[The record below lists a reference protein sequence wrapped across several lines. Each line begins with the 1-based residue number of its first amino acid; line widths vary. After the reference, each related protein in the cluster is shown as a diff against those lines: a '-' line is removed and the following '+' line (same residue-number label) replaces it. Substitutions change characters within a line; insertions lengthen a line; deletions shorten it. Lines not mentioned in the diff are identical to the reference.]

1 MKAEEQKIRNNIM
14 SISGKVI
21 SIDARF
27 VIGVLLSSVTLTMGK
42 YQIGG
47 NHMDISALSMEMNQP
62 KIQQYHGRVLL
73 KTDMDTG
80 KENDNQIKEKRKNDV
95 IDPNIGQNLDV
106 IADKQMDKKEE
117 LHKQQQQEM
126 KWAQE
131 KQKMLNLKEVK
142 LLQMREIAEQGKQV
156 AVTEQQISNLNH
168 RLDKLA
174 AQVSAID
181 SESKRTKDGKKLE

>member
-1 MKAEEQKIRNNIM
+1 
-14 SISGKVI
+14 
-21 SIDARF
+21 
-27 VIGVLLSSVTLTMGK
+27 
-42 YQIGG
+42 
-47 NHMDISALSMEMNQP
+47 MDISPISMEVSLP
-62 KIQQYHGRVLL
+62 IVQQHTDTVVM
-73 KTDMDTG
+73 KTATDIG
-80 KENDNQIKEKRKNDV
+80 KENDKQIIEKIHNEA
-95 IDPNIGQNLDV
+95 IDPNVGQNLDV
-106 IADKQMDKKEE
+106 IADSQMDKKEE

-131 KQKMLNLKEVK
+131 KQKMLNIKEVK

-156 AVTEQQISNLNH
+156 AVTEQQLSNFKH

>member
-1 MKAEEQKIRNNIM
+1 M